1 MENSPF
7 VERRTYPR
15 LPVNIPLR
23 FSIPNS
29 NSTFYTQ
36 TNNISAEGLS
46 FETEKELVIGTCLDI
61 CLRMIDN
68 NEEIYRKGKVIWSKM
83 LDVFKYRIGI
93 KIEKP
98 QIKPIPLVLRTVSAQ
113 RKPFLNNHRK

>member
-7 VERRTYPR
+7 IKRRAYPR

-29 NSTFYTQ
+29 NNTFYTQ
-36 TNNISAEGLS
+36 THNISSEGLS
-46 FETEKELVIGTCLDI
+46 FETEKELIIGTCLDI

-68 NEEIYRKGKVIWSKM
+68 NEEIYRKGKVIWSKITDS
-83 LDVFKYRIGI
+83 LKYMVGI
-93 KIEKP
+93 KIENP
-98 QIKPIPLVLRTVSAQ
+98 QIKPTPLVLRTISAQ
-113 RKPFLNNHRK
+113 RKSFLNNQRK